1 MYPNYHVCK
10 YMTIQMIL
18 FNINYKLIII
28 NNINYLWYINI
39 FTLIILITYIETTQI
54 DQRI

>member
-1 MYPNYHVCK
+1 
-10 YMTIQMIL
+10 MTIQMIL